1 VIAHIVP
8 DSLYSDTGV
17 SQFRKFSNEE
27 NRCLVIGARR
37 KLLFVKGPVE
47 FIDPDSIARYVNESA
62 LRAVIVHK
70 MTDVVN
76 RQIPKFDK
84 RVLVVWIPW
93 GQDYQAL
100 LFKDRVEEACLLPLT
115 FDYFSRSSSQ
125 ENEKNNTVLQ
135 RIKRAIGHKSGYYQW
150 RTKRGLRRVNLF
162 LSGIPQET
170 DAIQAANPWFV
181 PEIMHWGY
189 PHAEITENAADS
201 VELGWDIMLGNSGSI
216 TNNHADGL
224 DYIRKFVELE
234 NRRIVTPLSYGSVDY
249 RDWVEMQGREIFP
262 SQIEPIRDVLPRDK
276 YHLLMNRC
284 GHAFFFHLRQEA
296 VGNILVRLFRGARI
310 YMLQRNPLYVWL
322 RDNGAI
328 VSSLEEI
335 QDDCQRSSSRWRL
348 NSLTQMEREI
358 NRKVVLKVWGQDLI
372 DRSTRAIL
380 NRIAKG

>member
-1 VIAHIVP
+1 
-8 DSLYSDTGV
+8 
-17 SQFRKFSNEE
+17 
-27 NRCLVIGARR
+27 
-37 KLLFVKGPVE
+37 
-47 FIDPDSIARYVNESA
+47 
-62 LRAVIVHK
+62 
-70 MTDVVN
+70 
-76 RQIPKFDK
+76 
-84 RVLVVWIPW
+84 
-93 GQDYQAL
+93 
-100 LFKDRVEEACLLPLT
+100 
-115 FDYFSRSSSQ
+115 
-125 ENEKNNTVLQ
+125 
-135 RIKRAIGHKSGYYQW
+135 
-150 RTKRGLRRVNLF
+150 
-162 LSGIPQET
+162 
-170 DAIQAANPWFV
+170 
-181 PEIMHWGY
+181 
-189 PHAEITENAADS
+189 
-201 VELGWDIMLGNSGSI
+201 
-216 TNNHADGL
+216 
-224 DYIRKFVELE
+224 VELE